1 MSLLASMSRSRS
13 SLRFPALEILY
24 VAVLRNVVSHIPSE
38 RQIILKINMM
48 FRLAEEWVVPEK
60 IHTPPTEE
68 ISAVRRGRG
77 DKIVSDN
84 NKCIRTLTS
93 NFLRG
98 GGMDVFWND
107 PMEE

>member
-1 MSLLASMSRSRS
+1 MHFNQNHSWGRQAMS
-13 SLRFPALEILY
+13 
-24 VAVLRNVVSHIPSE
+24 
-38 RQIILKINMM
+38 QI
-48 FRLAEEWVVPEK
+48 FRLYWVVPEK
-60 IHTPPTEE
+60 IHTPPKEE
-68 ISAVRRGRG
+68 ISVIRRGRG

-107 PMEE
+107 HYSIIQSLHTLLSHQSMCRIVRARIYLSEIYQ

>member
-1 MSLLASMSRSRS
+1 MSRSRS

-84 NKCIRTLTS
+84 SKCIRTS
-93 NFLRG
+93 EGGRGVNFQFPPWGWYGCFL
-98 GGMDVFWND
+98 
-107 PMEE
+107 E